1 MEKKGRHAAG
11 GRHFDWFILVLV
23 GVIGYFT
30 YTMVSQQMHLS
41 EVDRDYQD
49 AQQRLQAAQETNA
62 ALKKQKAELE
72 DPVYVEKVA
81 REELGMTKQGEL
93 PYISAKK

>member
-1 MEKKGRHAAG
+1 MREAKKHEARGHRL
-11 GRHFDWFILVLV
+11 DWFVLLIICIV
-23 GVIGYFT
+23 GYFS
-30 YTMVSQQMHLS
+30 YTVLAQQMHLN
-41 EVDRDYQD
+41 EVDRDYE
-49 AQQRLQAAQETNA
+49 AATQRLQAAQQANET
-62 ALKKQKAELE
+62 LKAQKMELE

>member
-1 MEKKGRHAAG
+1 
-11 GRHFDWFILVLV
+11 
-23 GVIGYFT
+23 
-30 YTMVSQQMHLS
+30 MVSQQMHLS

-49 AQQRLQAAQETNA
+49 AQQRLQTAQETNA